1 MKQNY
6 LQFLYNSMIRFLA
19 LIETF
24 LSCEL
29 MKTFVHL
36 LSSESLDGP
45 LQSKKLPGTH
55 IARSRECDIHWTC
68 FKRYMQ
74 KVCRRGSFAQGIQ
87 NYLLLSRKVCKGHKM
102 SASSGSIHK
111 LCDRVVTGDSFMWLK
126 NNIHRKSSHA
136 KGMGVKGL
144 TITSRNLWTWTFPN
158 CLGLTFLVLF
168 LEGYCVAGAGAAYNH

>member
-6 LQFLYNSMIRFLA
+6 LQFLYNSMIRFLP

-87 NYLLLSRKVCKGHKM
+87 NNLLLSRKATRCLT
-102 SASSGSIHK
+102 HK
-111 LCDRVVTGDSFMWLK
+111 LRDWMWGSK
-126 NNIHRKSSHA
+126 NNITFRVCLCTGSWGAQQTIPNHSIPNLKSQVME
-136 KGMGVKGL
+136 KWG
-144 TITSRNLWTWTFPN
+144 TW
-158 CLGLTFLVLF
+158 LQKV
-168 LEGYCVAGAGAAYNH
+168 YK

>member
-6 LQFLYNSMIRFLA
+6 LQFLYNSMIRFLP

-87 NYLLLSRKVCKGHKM
+87 NNLLLSRKATRCVTHRGAFIDYVIGCGVVKII
-102 SASSGSIHK
+102 SPSGYAYAQGVGEHSK
-111 LCDRVVTGDSFMWLK
+111 LSQITVFPIWK
-126 NNIHRKSSHA
+126 
-136 KGMGVKGL
+136 VK
-144 TITSRNLWTWTFPN
+144 
-158 CLGLTFLVLF
+158 
-168 LEGYCVAGAGAAYNH
+168 